1 MLDIVYKKINKGIKA
16 QGKEKLINFMKP
28 ITNGLA
34 KVHIDLRKKVYKQI
48 IDNLGGKIRLVIHG
62 GAPADKATIVG
73 LNSFWNFNNSRLW
86 ANRNI
91 SCYICRSRLQKKPR
105 CCWISYDK

>member
-1 MLDIVYKKINKGIKA
+1 MIKVLPCCIKKINKGIKA

-62 GAPADKATIVG
+62 GAPADKATI
-73 LNSFWNFNNSRLW
+73 WNCACKFINGPEGNCGEKASK
-86 ANRNI
+86 
-91 SCYICRSRLQKKPR
+91 Q
-105 CCWISYDK
+105 